1 MNACQQLFLNF
12 LLGIVYKRKM
22 PGCVLRKTHF
32 NKITEVAYFLQ
43 NIVRVNDLSMKEYLR
58 KLDSESEVRKMLD
71 ELMRLGWLKNYI
83 LDKTPEAINMIS
95 FLNEF
100 WDWET
105 SPYIKE
111 KLRKAGGIFIPR
123 ICAENLKINYLKHK
137 PVT

>member
-1 MNACQQLFLNF
+1 MSAYPFSVFKRSDRPYFLVAFKDEAGNY
-12 LLGIVYKRKM
+12 LSPISTKKKNEDEAR
-22 PGCVLRKTHF
+22 
-32 NKITEVAYFLQ
+32 EVAFKWLRDGIPQKQ
-43 NIVRVNDLSMKEYLR
+43 NIVRVNDLSMKEFLR

-83 LDKTPEAINMIS
+83 LDKTPEAINLIS

-111 KLRKAGGIFIPR
+111 KLRKNR
-123 ICAENLKINYLKHK
+123 NYS
-137 PVT
+137 VTS